1 MSDAAPVQTIQL
13 HLCVAG
19 AEDAI
24 AFYNKAFGAELQF
37 KQMATDGKRVLH
49 ATLGIFGGQIMMHD
63 EFPEHSSGVLSPKT
77 HGGAS
82 VAINVNLAKPADV
95 DAAMKRATEHG
106 ANVLMPPAN
115 QFWGA
120 RYGRLRDP
128 FGHIWAFNA
137 PLKAHSAA

>member
-1 MSDAAPVQTIQL
+1 VTEAAQIQPIQL

-24 AFYNKAFGAELQF
+24 AFYKEAFDAEVQF
-37 KQMATDGKRVLH
+37 KQIAADGKRVLH
-49 ATLGIFGGQIMMHD
+49 ANLGMFGGQIMMHD
-63 EFPEHSSGVLSPKT
+63 EFPEHASGVLSPKT
-77 HGGAS
+77 QGGAS
-82 VAINVNLAKPADV
+82 VAININLEKPADV
-95 DAAMKRATEHG
+95 DSTMRRAADHG
-106 ANVLMPPAN
+106 AEILMPASN

-137 PLKAHSAA
+137 PLKSHSAA